1 MNGLS
6 QDLRFA
12 VRQLAKSPSF
22 AIVATLSLAL
32 GIGAT
37 TAVFSVIHGILI
49 DPYPY
54 KDNQRMVHPVLYNE
68 KGEVTFLFVN
78 GPELEQV
85 RQAPAVDEAFAIRN
99 GNDSAIMTGNDF
111 PIPVQADDY
120 TPNTF
125 QYFGVPPLLGR
136 EFTPADAPGGKP
148 DPVVVLSYLF
158 WKRQFGG
165 SRDVLGKS
173 IELDHQ
179 KYTVIGVVPPRF
191 TWNDSDIYRMG
202 VPTNNPKEYWS
213 VFMKLKPGA
222 SVAAANAQL
231 QPIVDEVAADPTLP
245 FLKGVRIQLKG
256 LNEYLVGQFKGTLL
270 MLFCAVGLLLAVACA
285 NVSILL
291 LARGSARAHE
301 LAVRRSLGAQRSRI
315 VRQLLTESLLL
326 SLVGTAIGIGL
337 AFGGIRVIT
346 AFLPEHSFPHEAA
359 IGINGPVLAFSVFVS
374 LLVGVL
380 FGIAPALQLSR
391 SQIGSLLQS
400 AGSRTSTAR
409 QGRFTRRA
417 LVMSQVTI
425 TVLLLAG
432 AGAAMRGFVNLLH
445 ENLGFNPDHLLN
457 MGLQLPKNTF
467 PNWQARVNAFEAA
480 RAAIA
485 STPGVESV
493 GEAQAFFPPFNAA
506 STEFDILGQ
515 TTPQKG
521 TASLVAPQTFT
532 ALQMPLLQGRTFT
545 QAETLNG
552 SHFAVIS
559 QSFARKFFPNGDAV
573 GHSVRAKLFST
584 IDFPGMVKQAN
595 IADWFQIV
603 GVVGDVHNKGVAEAP
618 DPAVF
623 FPVTVLMGEGE
634 GMWVRTERNPDA
646 MIDAIRTS
654 VRKQSAN
661 AFVTD
666 PHSMSYWLDSR
677 GWGKERFI
685 TLLFA
690 AFSGLALLLA
700 AAGLYSVTSYG
711 VSLRTQE
718 FAVRVALGA
727 HRAHLLRLAL
737 ASEAAAVLSGLF
749 AGIVLSLSLG
759 KVLRTWAGGSSRD
772 PLILLAVAGLLAV
785 VATIAAMLPAKR
797 AAGVDPMKAL
807 RAE

>member
-120 TPNTF
+120 TSNTF

-165 SRDVLGKS
+165 SPDVVGKS

-191 TWNDSDIYRMG
+191 TWDDSDIYRMG

-231 QPIVDEVAADPTLP
+231 QPIVDQVSADPSLP

-256 LNEYLVGQFKGTLL
+256 LNEYLVGKFEGTLL

-346 AFLPEHSFPHEAA
+346 AFLPEHSFP
-359 IGINGPVLAFSVFVS
+359 
-374 LLVGVL
+374 
-380 FGIAPALQLSR
+380 
-391 SQIGSLLQS
+391 
-400 AGSRTSTAR
+400 
-409 QGRFTRRA
+409 
-417 LVMSQVTI
+417 
-425 TVLLLAG
+425 
-432 AGAAMRGFVNLLH
+432 
-445 ENLGFNPDHLLN
+445 
-457 MGLQLPKNTF
+457 
-467 PNWQARVNAFEAA
+467 
-480 RAAIA
+480 
-485 STPGVESV
+485 
-493 GEAQAFFPPFNAA
+493 
-506 STEFDILGQ
+506 
-515 TTPQKG
+515 
-521 TASLVAPQTFT
+521 
-532 ALQMPLLQGRTFT
+532 
-545 QAETLNG
+545 
-552 SHFAVIS
+552 
-559 QSFARKFFPNGDAV
+559 
-573 GHSVRAKLFST
+573 
-584 IDFPGMVKQAN
+584 
-595 IADWFQIV
+595 
-603 GVVGDVHNKGVAEAP
+603 
-618 DPAVF
+618 
-623 FPVTVLMGEGE
+623 
-634 GMWVRTERNPDA
+634 
-646 MIDAIRTS
+646 
-654 VRKQSAN
+654 
-661 AFVTD
+661 
-666 PHSMSYWLDSR
+666 
-677 GWGKERFI
+677 
-685 TLLFA
+685 
-690 AFSGLALLLA
+690 
-700 AAGLYSVTSYG
+700 
-711 VSLRTQE
+711 
-718 FAVRVALGA
+718 
-727 HRAHLLRLAL
+727 
-737 ASEAAAVLSGLF
+737 
-749 AGIVLSLSLG
+749 
-759 KVLRTWAGGSSRD
+759 
-772 PLILLAVAGLLAV
+772 
-785 VATIAAMLPAKR
+785 
-797 AAGVDPMKAL
+797 
-807 RAE
+807 